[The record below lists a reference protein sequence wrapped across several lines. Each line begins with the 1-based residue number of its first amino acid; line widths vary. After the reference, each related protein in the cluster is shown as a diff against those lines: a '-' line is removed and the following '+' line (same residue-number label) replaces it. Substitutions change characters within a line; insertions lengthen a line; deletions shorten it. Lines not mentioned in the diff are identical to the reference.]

1 MAQTEYNCDRP
12 QRIGMSMGTD
22 QFSGTASAFET
33 LRQFARRPRAV
44 ERCELCG
51 AELSSDHG
59 QLVELAQRKL
69 LCSCEA
75 CAILFS
81 GKGASK
87 YKRVPRQVSLLA
99 DFRMTDGQWDSLMI
113 PINMAFFFK
122 NSVEQKISVLYP
134 SPAGATESLLSLET
148 WDDIVRDNPVLSQME
163 YDVEALLVNR
173 VSYSRGAAEAHYYML
188 PIDECYKLVGIIR
201 THWRGLSGGTE
212 VWQELAKFF
221 NGLKSNA
228 RTIRESHA

>member
-1 MAQTEYNCDRP
+1 VSMATE
-12 QRIGMSMGTD
+12 
-22 QFSGTASAFET
+22 QFSGAASAFGT
-33 LRQFARRPRAV
+33 LRQFARRPRTA
-44 ERCELCG
+44 EHCELCG
-51 AELSSDHG
+51 ADLSLDHSH
-59 QLVELAQRKL
+59 LVELAERKL

-87 YKRVPRQVSLLA
+87 YKRVPRQVTLLA

-148 WDDIVRDNPVLSQME
+148 WDDIVRENPALSQME
-163 YDVEALLVNR
+163 SDVEALLVNR
-173 VSYSRGAAEAHYYML
+173 VSYSRGACEADYYLL
-188 PIDECYKLVGIIR
+188 PIDECYKLVGLIR
-201 THWRGLSGGTE
+201 THWHGLSGGTE
-212 VWQELAKFF
+212 VWHELAQFF
-221 NGLKSNA
+221 NQLKNRA
-228 RTIRESHA
+228 QVRQESHA

>member
-1 MAQTEYNCDRP
+1 MAQTEHSCDGR
-12 QRIGMSMGTD
+12 QRTSIGMGTD
-22 QFSGTASAFET
+22 QISGTASAFET
-33 LRQFARRPRAV
+33 LRQFARRPRTV

-51 AELSSDHG
+51 ADLSPDHG
-59 QLVELAQRKL
+59 HLVELARRKL

-81 GKGASK
+81 GKGAPK

-134 SPAGATESLLSLET
+134 SPAGATESMLSLET
-148 WDDIVRDNPVLSQME
+148 WVDIVSDNPVLSQME

-173 VSYSRGAAEAHYYML
+173 VSYSGGAAEADYYLL

-212 VWQELAKFF
+212 VWQELAQFF
-221 NGLKSNA
+221 NGLKSKA
-228 RTIRESHA
+228 RRIQESHA